1 MSKIND
7 LIKELCPNGVIY
19 KKYGDV
25 FEIKTGK
32 GITTKEA
39 TDDGLYPIIS
49 GGTTPMGYYHSY
61 NRDENI
67 VTVSRVGA
75 NAGYVNFITEKF
87 YLNDKCFSI
96 IPKDEF
102 VKCFIPKYIYHYTK
116 NIENKIME
124 LQSEGGVPT
133 INTQKVSNLLM
144 PMLPIDVQLEIINIL
159 DKFCELESELESELE
174 ARKNQYEFWRGTIIS
189 NSNGK
194 DGKLIELLSGPITDG
209 PHTTPKFVS
218 DGIPF
223 VSASAVHE
231 GKIHLKDAQGFIT
244 KEFDNECSR
253 KYKPRKWDVYMVKSG
268 STTGKVA
275 IVDIDAD
282 FNIWSPLAAM
292 RTDNEITSRYL
303 YHLLQTKDVQEQVRN
318 RMSHGSQPNLSM
330 RVLEQFDIKIPTLEE
345 QYCIVNILDKFD
357 KLINDISE
365 GLPAEIELRRK
376 QYEYYR
382 NKLLSFE
389 VYNDE

>member
-1 MSKIND
+1 MSNIND

-159 DKFCELESELESELE
+159 DKFGELEAELETELE
-174 ARKNQYEFWRGTIIS
+174 ARKSQYEFWCGKLFEKENVKYMKISEFAKCYAGATPSTSHSEYWKNGTIPWMS
-189 NSNGK
+189 SGEVNN
-194 DGKLIELLSGPITDG
+194 IEIYDTE
-209 PHTTPKFVS
+209 K
-218 DGIPF
+218 
-223 VSASAVHE
+223 
-231 GKIHLKDAQGFIT
+231 KIT
-244 KEFDNECSR
+244 KLGYNSSSTKMLPINTVVVALAGQGKTRGLVAITRKEVCTNQSLCGIVPDERVDNEYLFHYLQSR
-253 KYKPRKWDVYMVKSG
+253 YKDLRRISSG
-268 STTGKVA
+268 DGTRGGLNLKMINDYEVP
-275 IVDIDAD
+275 VPDIDEQKKIISVLNR
-282 FNIWSPLAAM
+282 FSRLVNSY
-292 RTDNEITSRYL
+292 TD
-303 YHLLQTKDVQEQVRN
+303 
-318 RMSHGSQPNLSM
+318 
-330 RVLEQFDIKIPTLEE
+330 
-345 QYCIVNILDKFD
+345 
-357 KLINDISE
+357 

-389 VYNDE
+389 ELSVSE